1 MRALCLL
8 LLTLLFWPSL
18 TYAVTLDDVESDLSS
33 FDTLRSSYRQTRHVS
48 GLSAPLEAS
57 GSLLMTRDNGLAWMQ
72 EKPFQVSY
80 VFTDDNFIENSP
92 GGSRKVTKKADKPQ
106 LFQVANLFST
116 IFSGDKKL
124 LKEYFELQ
132 FLTQDNALWKI
143 ILIPKNSRLK
153 KLFKSVQLQGS
164 QLVEIVTVYE
174 ASGNKTV
181 INFYNMTTETTPLS
195 DEEKSYFQN

>member
-1 MRALCLL
+1 MRAFCLL
-8 LLTLLFWPSL
+8 LLTLLSWSSL
-18 TYAVTLDDVESDLSS
+18 TCAVTLDEVESDLSS

-48 GLSAPLEAS
+48 GLSSPLEAS

-174 ASGNKTV
+174 AGGNKTV
-181 INFYNMTTETTPLS
+181 INFYNMTTGPTLLS

>member
-1 MRALCLL
+1 MRSFGLS
-8 LLTLLFWPSL
+8 LLTLLFLSSHAC
-18 TYAVTLDDVESDLSS
+18 AVTLDEVESDLSG

-106 LFQVANLFST
+106 LFQVANLFTT

-132 FLTQDNALWKI
+132 FITQDNDLWKI
-143 ILIPKNSRLK
+143 ILVPKNSRLK
-153 KLFKSVQLQGS
+153 KFFKSVQLQGS

-181 INFYNMTTETTPLS
+181 INFYNMTTGPTLLS

>member
-1 MRALCLL
+1 MRAFCLL
-8 LLTLLFWPSL
+8 LLTLLSWSSL
-18 TYAVTLDDVESDLSS
+18 TCAVTLDEVESDLSS
-33 FDTLRSSYRQTRHVS
+33 FDTLRCSYRQTRHVS

-72 EKPFQVSY
+72 EKPFQVTY

-164 QLVEIVTVYE
+164 QLLEIVTVYE

-181 INFYNMTTETTPLS
+181 INFYNMTTGPTLLS

>member
-1 MRALCLL
+1 MRAFCLL
-8 LLTLLFWPSL
+8 LLTLLFWSSL
-18 TYAVTLDDVESDLSS
+18 TCAVTLDEVESDLSS

-57 GSLLMTRDNGLAWMQ
+57 GSLLMSRDNGLAWMQ

-181 INFYNMTTETTPLS
+181 INFYNMTTEPIQLS

>member
-1 MRALCLL
+1 MRSCGLF
-8 LLTLLFWPSL
+8 LLTLLFLSSNAC
-18 TYAVTLDDVESDLSS
+18 AVTLAEVESGLSG
-33 FDTLRSSYRQTRHVS
+33 FDVLRSSYRQTRHVA

-57 GSLLMTRDNGLAWMQ
+57 GNLLMTRENGLAWMQ

-80 VFTDDNFIENSP
+80 VFTDDSLIENSP
-92 GGSRKVTKKADKPQ
+92 GVPKKLTKKADKPQ
-106 LFQVANLFST
+106 LFQVANLFTT

-132 FLTQDNALWKI
+132 FITQDNDLWKI
-143 ILIPKNSRLK
+143 ILVPKNSRLK
-153 KLFKSVQLQGS
+153 KFFKSVQLQGS

-181 INFYNMTTETTPLS
+181 INFYNMTTGPTLLS